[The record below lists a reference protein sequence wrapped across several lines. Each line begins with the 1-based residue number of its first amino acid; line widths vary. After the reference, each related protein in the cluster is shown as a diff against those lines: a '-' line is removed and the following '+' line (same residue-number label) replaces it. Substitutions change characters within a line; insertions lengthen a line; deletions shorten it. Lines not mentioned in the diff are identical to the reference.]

1 MTADLSLFFGR
12 FHPLVVHLPIGILLF
27 AALLEVLALM
37 KKSEHLQLAIRVA
50 LLTGAGSAALAALSG
65 FALSGAGGYDQDTL
79 FWHQWLG
86 ITVGA
91 LALLAWWVKQKRLI
105 PVAEHQASA
114 SHWLVLALLLLI
126 GLTGHLG
133 GNLTHG
139 STYLTAYMP
148 APLKMLFAV
157 SDSLPKKTVLPAKLD
172 SVVVFSHL
180 VAPLLE
186 ANCLSCHQAGK
197 AKGGLDLASPD
208 AILKGGKS
216 GPAVVPGDVEKSE
229 LIRRITLPHT
239 SARFMPANDLPPLS
253 NVEVSIL
260 KWWVANGASFKN
272 KVAAHRPD
280 EKMSYLLAVYLGL
293 DTDAAPKV
301 ALPAVPAASPAAL
314 QALKKEG
321 ILARLVS
328 EDSNLL
334 DVSFVM
340 TQKASPRQRQQQL
353 KRLLQV
359 KQQVYWLDMSNCGLS
374 SDDLKLLGQLPNLT
388 KLNLQKNNI
397 ADAGIGYLQ
406 GLKKLEYLNVYQ
418 NPLSD
423 VSLQSLEQLPAL
435 QKVNLWQTQV
445 TEKGVASL
453 SNARQRLVVHY

>member
-1 MTADLSLFFGR
+1 MNADLSLFFGR

-27 AALLEVLALM
+27 AALLEVLALV

-65 FALSGAGGYDQDTL
+65 YALSGAGGYDEQTL

-86 ITVGA
+86 ISVGV
-91 LALLAWWVKQKRLI
+91 LALLTWWVKQKRRL
-105 PVAEHQASA
+105 PAVGQRAGGR
-114 SHWLVLALLLLI
+114 WLGLGLLVLI

-148 APLKMLFAV
+148 GPMKILFAV
-157 SDSLPKKTVLPAKLD
+157 PDGLPPKMVLPTHVD
-172 SVVVFSHL
+172 SVVVFKHL
-180 VAPLLE
+180 VAPMLE
-186 ANCLSCHQAGK
+186 ANCVSCHNPDK
-197 AKGGLDLASPD
+197 AKGGLDLTSQA
-208 AILKGGKS
+208 AILKGGKG

-239 SARFMPANDLPPLS
+239 SSKFMPANNLPPLS

-260 KWWVANGASFKN
+260 KWWVANGADFKN
-272 KVAAHRPD
+272 KVAALKAD
-280 EKMSYLLAVYLGL
+280 EKMSYLLAVYLGM
-293 DTDAAPKV
+293 DTEAKPGLV
-301 ALPAVPAASPAAL
+301 LPVVPAARPAAL
-314 QALKKEG
+314 QALRSAG
-321 ILARLVS
+321 ILARPVAQ
-328 EDSNLL
+328 ESNLL

-340 TQKASPRQRQQQL
+340 TQKASPQQRQDQL
-353 KRLLQV
+353 KKLLQV
-359 KQQVYWLDMSNCGLS
+359 KEQVYWLDLSNCGLS
-374 SDDLKLLGQLPNLT
+374 SEDLKVPGQLPNLT
-388 KLNLQKNNI
+388 RLNLQKNNI

-423 VSLQSLEQLPAL
+423 NSMRDLEQLPAL
-435 QKVNLWQTQV
+435 KKVNLWQTQV
-445 TEKGVASL
+445 TEKGVADL
-453 SNARQRLVVHY
+453 NQARQRLVVNY